1 MNHDPRGVSAIWQCT
16 EKILQIE
23 RTAFTRHEWSSHPIV
38 RNEEWKNER
47 NPSRRVHWLETEV
60 AWNPTL
66 PQPPDD
72 LLLLCVAEGGRFFH
86 NGAGQ
91 KCFLL
96 HSEADILKTRILVWV
111 PHPTFRRST
120 SHSKMS
126 GPEISPHPTCEVKDS
141 GDYECLH
148 LISHLASGKWEVGL
162 KQEFPF
168 LKYLPQFD
176 IPPHKTYGKERIR
189 ILILTSVINWRRIK
203 KKQFS

>member
-1 MNHDPRGVSAIWQCT
+1 MHRIVVVRRGGCS
-16 EKILQIE
+16 
-23 RTAFTRHEWSSHPIV
+23 RTFGCEM
-38 RNEEWKNER
+38 
-47 NPSRRVHWLETEV
+47 
-60 AWNPTL
+60 
-66 PQPPDD
+66 
-72 LLLLCVAEGGRFFH
+72 LCWT
-86 NGAGQ
+86 
-91 KCFLL
+91 
-96 HSEADILKTRILVWV
+96 EADILKTRILVRV
-111 PHPTFRRST
+111 LLPTFRGPT
-120 SHSKMS
+120 SNSKMS

-203 KKQFS
+203 KETVFLDVRR